1 MQAPFSHMLFFGHVK
16 DFSLPNMFPPLPPS
30 LAPTTLLSWESWM
43 RDKDESL
50 YLHSLLLLYNW
61 GIFKLFFYL
70 SEVSVLAHGFYYTV
84 KGMLKKR
91 PIYTRPAPTLLPHP
105 LPKKQ
110 FYLLTPEHG
119 VGKQQPYPC
128 LQRPCR
134 LLLASYPLLF
144 SRQAGF
150 VLQRWVSVNVVCS
163 LVTVLKP
170 LMTLTRSSSSTY
182 CKEGKKE
189 ACQPKLYQTKG
200 DSLISLS
207 SYPLKMVLK

>member
-1 MQAPFSHMLFFGHVK
+1 
-16 DFSLPNMFPPLPPS
+16 
-30 LAPTTLLSWESWM
+30 M

-50 YLHSLLLLYNW
+50 YLSQ
-61 GIFKLFFYL
+61 FFT
-70 SEVSVLAHGFYYTV
+70 TV
-84 KGMLKKR
+84 WLR
-91 PIYTRPAPTLLPHP
+91 DCQTILLPFWGVSASTQFLLHSERDVEEKANFP
-105 LPKKQ
+105 PTHSSPPKTQ
-110 FYLLTPEHG
+110 FYLLTPGHG

-134 LLLASYPLLF
+134 LLLASYPLPF
-144 SRQAGF
+144 SRKAGF

-189 ACQPKLYQTKG
+189 ACQPKLYHTED
-200 DSLISLS
+200 DSFIYLS
-207 SYPLKMVLK
+207 SYPLNIVLKLISKCISNVFPFLPGWDKKPKSIQTPESKAITFSQ